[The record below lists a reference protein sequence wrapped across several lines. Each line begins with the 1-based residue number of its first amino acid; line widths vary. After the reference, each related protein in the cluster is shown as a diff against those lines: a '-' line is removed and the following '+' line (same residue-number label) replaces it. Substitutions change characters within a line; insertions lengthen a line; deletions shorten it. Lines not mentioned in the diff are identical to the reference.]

1 MKPIL
6 IGLGDAGKAHL
17 DYHRLIK
24 NNSLIINEQNNKNN
38 MNIGMGNEAGLSL
51 VRHKSI
57 DLSPYYYGEK
67 IRERKPFTSQQRK
80 KKKIY

>member
-1 MKPIL
+1 
-6 IGLGDAGKAHL
+6 
-17 DYHRLIK
+17 
-24 NNSLIINEQNNKNN
+24 

-67 IRERKPFTSQQRK
+67 IGERKPFTSQQRK
-80 KKKIY
+80 KKKSINKQARKSRKKNRK